1 MSIEININCDLGE
14 KSKHHSNKH
23 DPDLLEIVNSANIAC
38 GYHAG
43 DEETMNQVV
52 EISKKN
58 GVSIGA
64 HPSFNDPEN
73 FGRERMNLSSSEL
86 EKLITDQYEILQTIS
101 SNHGENVTHIKPH
114 GALNNMACEDIDLAT
129 TLAKVIKRINPDL
142 IYLVPTGSKMEQAA
156 KKLDMKIACEIFAD
170 RNYEDDG
177 NLVSRK
183 KPHAL
188 ITDPEQAKKHVLK
201 MVQTQSLNCHS
212 GKQIP
217 CEIDSVCIHGDNI
230 SSLETAKSIRKNLLD
245 NGLKLETLNKMKKFI
260 CSLFVGGLL
269 SFAPMFSVA
278 QSQSAMEAY
287 LCTLNDGTS
296 MSDLMEVVEDW
307 NDWSDEK
314 GITSYSAWVLNP
326 IFVSNADLN
335 RQAL

>member
-23 DPDLLEIVNSANIAC
+23 DPDLLEIVNSANVAC

-43 DEETMNQVV
+43 DKETMNKVV

-73 FGRERMNLSSSEL
+73 FGRERMNLSSSEI
-86 EKLITDQYEILQTIS
+86 EKLIIDQYEILQTIS

-114 GALNNMACEDIDLAT
+114 GALNNMACEDINLAT
-129 TLAKVIKRINPDL
+129 ILAKVIKSINPEL

-183 KPHAL
+183 KPNAL
-188 ITDPEQAKKHVLK
+188 ITDPELAKKHVLS
-201 MVQTQSLNCHS
+201 MVKNQALNCHS

-217 CEIDSVCIHGDNI
+217 CEIDSVCIHGDNL
-230 SSLETAKSIRKNLLD
+230 SSLNTAKAVKENLLN
-245 NGLKLETLNKMKKFI
+245 NGLKLIALNKMEKFKK
-260 CSLFVGGLL
+260 
-269 SFAPMFSVA
+269 
-278 QSQSAMEAY
+278 
-287 LCTLNDGTS
+287 
-296 MSDLMEVVEDW
+296 
-307 NDWSDEK
+307 
-314 GITSYSAWVLNP
+314 
-326 IFVSNADLN
+326 
-335 RQAL
+335 